1 MRLEGTLH
9 LINFPCEVEVSKTV
23 TPKQKEGMI
32 LGGYPHEII
41 KLKTPHIVRHGKAIG
56 HNLYRN
62 RAYTRQT
69 QMKIPT

>member
-1 MRLEGTLH
+1 VVGGHLKSHNFFYEG
-9 LINFPCEVEVSKTV
+9 SKFQKIV

-32 LGGYPHEII
+32 LGGYPLEII

-69 QMKIPT
+69 QMEIPI